1 MGLVTGLEHLQS
13 SLYLRAPSGKGKEHE
28 IQSKEQGDKRKEPE
42 RRNLKQTTQYL
53 FCQGN
58 NNVAVTLVF
67 ETVSCTI

>member
-42 RRNLKQTTQYL
+42 TND
-53 FCQGN
+53 
-58 NNVAVTLVF
+58 
-67 ETVSCTI
+67 TVSILSR